1 MKKLLIS
8 ILLFISFLIPGYSSE
23 KIVYLDVEKIMQD
36 SIAGKSIISQ
46 LKKKREISII
56 WFLINIEI
64 TINNKDTITKT
75 SKLIRAVKEIIERNN
90 MLNPLLGLVLF
101 LI

>member
-1 MKKLLIS
+1 MFNKRK
-8 ILLFISFLIPGYSSE
+8 
-23 KIVYLDVEKIMQD
+23 
-36 SIAGKSIISQ
+36 

-56 WFLINIEI
+56 LFLINIEI

-75 SKLIRAVKEIIERNN
+75 SKLIRAVEEIIERNN
-90 MLNPLLGLVLF
+90 TLNPLLGLILF

>member
-1 MKKLLIS
+1 MFNKRK
-8 ILLFISFLIPGYSSE
+8 
-23 KIVYLDVEKIMQD
+23 
-36 SIAGKSIISQ
+36 

-56 WFLINIEI
+56 LFLINIEI

-75 SKLIRAVKEIIERNN
+75 SKLIRAVEEIIERNN
-90 MLNPLLGLVLF
+90 MLNPLLGLILF